1 MNELQIRLTA
11 DIKDLQ
17 SALSKA
23 KATLKSFESET
34 SADSEKSNVGFR
46 RKIGL
51 IEQLTVKAKG
61 LKLSLTQATNE
72 KQIAG
77 FNAQLEQTNTELTR
91 LNALGKNFAN
101 STTQSFDKFRVS
113 AGAAN
118 GSAIAFNRII
128 QDSPFGII
136 GVGNNI
142 QQFTEQ
148 LSALK
153 IQTGS
158 TGSALKVFF
167 SSLITPANLAIL
179 AVSAITSAWTAY
191 SLGLFDAKEETKET
205 TTETERLNQALN
217 NVVNSLSAVD
227 SARLNA
233 NKSAASELVEL
244 ELLNSVLN
252 DTSKSESERIG
263 AYNTLLEKYP
273 RILGNLSEET
283 ALVDGLGE
291 SYLQIVRAIN
301 QKSAAIAIE
310 DKLVELYKEQFEL
323 EEKVN
328 KETQTQN
335 QLLKQRAELVKQIR
349 DRGVEVNETAT
360 TLSGIFGEQTVDFAL
375 VDIGKE
381 LSKVNQQF
389 ELLGNV
395 VAVNTENALAENSAS
410 VQRLTSQ
417 YSELSQSLISLVDPL
432 DKVEGSS
439 EGIKRVFDLNIA
451 LLQRFGNEADNNKKK
466 IEALGDSFTASL
478 EQQQKS
484 LFQTIATLKQNPTL
498 GLNAALIQIYTSEL
512 EKIDALIGSI
522 ASKRVET
529 EIPNIDVATVEGFE
543 GPDAKAVNPA
553 GDLAFSIS
561 DLEAQ
566 IAGLEK
572 LKSVTNDSSQL
583 AKYSEQIANLRNQL
597 QGLSETKN
605 QTQETV
611 DAIVNA
617 FSSLGA
623 GIAASLNIGDR
634 ALRGFVTTLLSATPK
649 IIGAIISQ
657 AAANTATAKATNI
670 ANAQQA
676 GGNAIVTATEGAKA
690 LGPVGLALLPVFIA
704 GAVALVSSAFSK
716 VGSGGGGSVS
726 AGTGSSFT
734 NRREFGGPVSK
745 GRAYIVG
752 EKRPELFVPNTSG
765 IILPKVPSMDYSGAS
780 MSSGAMQIDVNIQG
794 VSYGD
799 DILFTVQQA
808 QIRRGV
814 R

>member
-51 IEQLTVKAKG
+51 IEQLTAKAKG

-91 LNALGKNFAN
+91 LNALGKSFAN
-101 STTQSFDKFRVS
+101 TTTQSFDKFRVS
-113 AGAAN
+113 AGAAG

-128 QDSPFGII
+128 QDAPFGII

-142 QQFTEQ
+142 QQFAEQ
-148 LSALK
+148 LTALK
-153 IQTGS
+153 ATTGS
-158 TGSALKVFF
+158 TGAALKTFF
-167 SSLITPANLAIL
+167 TSLISPANLVVL
-179 AVSAITSAWTAY
+179 AVSAITAAFTAY
-191 SLGLFDAKEETKET
+191 QLGVFDSKDETKDLT
-205 TTETERLNQALN
+205 SETERFNQALN
-217 NVVNSLSAVD
+217 NVVKSLNAVD
-227 SARLNA
+227 SARLQG
-233 NKSAASELVEL
+233 NKAAADELVEL
-244 ELLNSVLN
+244 ELLNSVLS
-252 DTSKSESERIG
+252 DTSNSESERIR

-273 RILGNLSEET
+273 RIIKNISDEQK
-283 ALVDGLGE
+283 LVQGLGE
-291 SYLQIVRAIN
+291 SYNLLVNAIVERAKAVAVEEKI
-301 QKSAAIAIE
+301 
-310 DKLVELYKEQFEL
+310 VELAKERLDLLQKEQ
-323 EEKVN
+323 N
-328 KETQTQN
+328 ETRFQN
-335 QLLKQRAELVKQIR
+335 DLIKQRTDLEKKLEDARIKINDPETKQIDRNQALR
-349 DRGVEVNETAT
+349 DFSDTQAALKKLGEENN
-360 TLSGIFGEQTVDFAL
+360 LFGTISEKTNNALIKNDASVKNLKEAYKSLDFQL
-375 VDIGKE
+375 I
-381 LSKVNQQF
+381 
-389 ELLGNV
+389 ELL
-395 VAVNTENALAENSAS
+395 
-410 VQRLTSQ
+410 
-417 YSELSQSLISLVDPL
+417 DPV
-432 DKVEGSS
+432 DKVAAAS
-439 EGIKRVFDLNIA
+439 EGLNKVFDGNI
-451 LLQRFGNEADNNKKK
+451 LFLQRFGNETEKNKKK
-466 IEALGDSFTASL
+466 LDGLFESL
-478 EQQQKS
+478 QQEQKS
-484 LFQTIATLKQNPTL
+484 LFQTIASLKQEPAN
-498 GLNAALIQIYTSEL
+498 LINTEQLAIAQERLSE
-512 EKIDALIGSI
+512 IDALIGSI

-529 EIPNIDVATVEGFE
+529 EIPAVDESKLVGVEL
-543 GPDAKAVNPA
+543 PDKNVRNPA

-572 LKSVTNDSSQL
+572 LKSVTTDSNQL
-583 AKYSEQIANLRNQL
+583 AKYSEQIANLKNQL
-597 QGLSETKN
+597 NGLSETKD

-634 ALRGFVTTLLSATPK
+634 AFRGFVSTLLSATPK
-649 IIGAIISQ
+649 IISAIISQ
-657 AAANTATAKATNI
+657 AAANKAAAATANI

-716 VGSGGGGSVS
+716 VGSGGAGGSVS
-726 AGTGSSFT
+726 AGTGSTFT

-780 MSSGAMQIDVNIQG
+780 LTAGSMAIDVNIQG

>member
-51 IEQLTVKAKG
+51 IEQLTAKAKG

-91 LNALGKNFAN
+91 LNALGKSFAN
-101 STTQSFDKFRVS
+101 TTTQSFDKFRVS
-113 AGAAN
+113 AGAAG

-128 QDSPFGII
+128 QDAPFGII

-142 QQFTEQ
+142 QQFAEQ
-148 LSALK
+148 LTALK
-153 IQTGS
+153 ATTGS
-158 TGSALKVFF
+158 TGAALKTFF
-167 SSLITPANLAIL
+167 TSLISPANLVVL
-179 AVSAITSAWTAY
+179 AVSAITAAFTAY
-191 SLGLFDAKEETKET
+191 QLGVFDSKDETKDLT
-205 TTETERLNQALN
+205 SETERFNQALN
-217 NVVNSLSAVD
+217 NVVKSLNAVD
-227 SARLNA
+227 SARLQG
-233 NKSAASELVEL
+233 NKAAADELVEL
-244 ELLNSVLN
+244 ELLNSVLS
-252 DTSKSESERIG
+252 DTSNSESERIR

-273 RILGNLSEET
+273 RIIKNISDEQK
-283 ALVDGLGE
+283 LVQGLGE
-291 SYLQIVRAIN
+291 SYNLLVNAIVERAKAVAVEEKI
-301 QKSAAIAIE
+301 
-310 DKLVELYKEQFEL
+310 VELAKERLDLLQKEQNETKFQNDLIKQRTEL
-323 EEKVN
+323 EKKQAEA
-328 KETQTQN
+328 
-335 QLLKQRAELVKQIR
+335 LLKINAPETKQIDRQQALR
-349 DRGVEVNETAT
+349 DFSDTQAALKKLGEENN
-360 TLSGIFGEQTVDFAL
+360 LFGTISEKTNNALIKNDASVKNLKEAYKSLDFQL
-375 VDIGKE
+375 I
-381 LSKVNQQF
+381 
-389 ELLGNV
+389 ELL
-395 VAVNTENALAENSAS
+395 
-410 VQRLTSQ
+410 
-417 YSELSQSLISLVDPL
+417 DPV
-432 DKVEGSS
+432 DKVAGAS
-439 EGIKRVFDLNIA
+439 EGLNRVFDGNI
-451 LLQRFGNEADNNKKK
+451 LFLQRFGNETEKNKKK
-466 IEALGDSFTASL
+466 LDGLFESL
-478 EQQQKS
+478 QQEQKS
-484 LFQTIATLKQNPTL
+484 LFQTIASLKQEPAN
-498 GLNAALIQIYTSEL
+498 LINTEQLAIAQERLSE
-512 EKIDALIGSI
+512 IDALIGSI

-529 EIPNIDVATVEGFE
+529 EIPAVDESKLVGVEL
-543 GPDAKAVNPA
+543 PDKNVRNPA

-572 LKSVTNDSSQL
+572 LKSVTTDSNQL
-583 AKYSEQIANLRNQL
+583 AKYSEQIANLKNQL
-597 QGLSETKN
+597 NGLSETKD

-634 ALRGFVTTLLSATPK
+634 ALRGFVSTLLSATPK
-649 IIGAIISQ
+649 IISAIISQ
-657 AAANTATAKATNI
+657 AAANKAAAATANI

-716 VGSGGGGSVS
+716 VGSGGAGGSVS
-726 AGTGSSFT
+726 AGTGSTFT

-780 MSSGAMQIDVNIQG
+780 LTAGSMAIDVNIQG

>member
-34 SADSEKSNVGFR
+34 STDSEKSNVGFR

-91 LNALGKNFAN
+91 LNALGKSFAN
-101 STTQSFDKFRVS
+101 TTTQSFDKFRVS
-113 AGAAN
+113 AGAAG

-128 QDSPFGII
+128 QDAPFGII

-148 LSALK
+148 ISALK
-153 IQTGS
+153 TTTGS
-158 TGSALKVFF
+158 TGAALKTFF
-167 SSLITPANLAIL
+167 ASLITPANLVVL
-179 AVSAITSAWTAY
+179 AVSAITAAFTAY
-191 SLGLFDAKEETKET
+191 QLGVFDSKDETKDLT
-205 TTETERLNQALN
+205 SETERFNQALN
-217 NVVNSLSAVD
+217 NVVKSLNAVD
-227 SARLNA
+227 SARLQG
-233 NKSAASELVEL
+233 NKAAADELVEL
-244 ELLNSVLN
+244 ELLNSVLS
-252 DTSKSESERIG
+252 DTSKSESERIR

-273 RILGNLSEET
+273 RIIKNISDEQK
-283 ALVDGLGE
+283 LVQGLGE
-291 SYLQIVRAIN
+291 SYNLLVNAIVERAKAVAVEEKI
-301 QKSAAIAIE
+301 
-310 DKLVELYKEQFEL
+310 VELAKERLDLLQKEQ
-323 EEKVN
+323 N
-328 KETQTQN
+328 ETRFQN
-335 QLLKQRAELVKQIR
+335 DLIKQRTDLEKKLEDARIKINDPETKQIDRNQALR
-349 DRGVEVNETAT
+349 D
-360 TLSGIFGEQTVDFAL
+360 LSDTQAALKKLGEENNLFGIITEKTNNALIKNDGSVKNLKEAYKSLDFQL
-375 VDIGKE
+375 I
-381 LSKVNQQF
+381 
-389 ELLGNV
+389 ELL
-395 VAVNTENALAENSAS
+395 
-410 VQRLTSQ
+410 
-417 YSELSQSLISLVDPL
+417 DPV
-432 DKVEGSS
+432 DKVAEAS
-439 EGIKRVFDLNIA
+439 EGLNRVFDDNI
-451 LLQRFGNEADNNKKK
+451 LYLQRFGNETEKNKKK
-466 IEALGDSFTASL
+466 LDGLFQSL
-478 EQQQKS
+478 EQEQKS
-484 LFQTIATLKQNPTL
+484 LFQTIASLKQEPVS
-498 GLNAALIQIYTSEL
+498 LINTEQLAIAQARLSE
-512 EKIDALIGSI
+512 IDLLIGSI

-529 EIPNIDVATVEGFE
+529 IITAIDESQLVGVEL
-543 GPDAKAVNPA
+543 PDAKAVNPA

-572 LKSVTNDSSQL
+572 LKSVTNDSNQL
-583 AKYSEQIANLRNQL
+583 AKYNEQIANLKNQL
-597 QGLSETKN
+597 NGLSETKS

-634 ALRGFVTTLLSATPK
+634 ALRGFVSTLLSATPK
-649 IIGAIISQ
+649 IIQAILS
-657 AAANTATAKATNI
+657 KSRATNRAADSENI
-670 ANAQQA
+670 
-676 GGNAIVTATEGAKA
+676 GNAKLAAGNSVVVATEGAKA

-704 GAVALVSSAFSK
+704 GALALVSSAFGK
-716 VGSGGGGSVS
+716 AGGGGGGSPS
-726 AGTGSSFT
+726 AGTGSTFT